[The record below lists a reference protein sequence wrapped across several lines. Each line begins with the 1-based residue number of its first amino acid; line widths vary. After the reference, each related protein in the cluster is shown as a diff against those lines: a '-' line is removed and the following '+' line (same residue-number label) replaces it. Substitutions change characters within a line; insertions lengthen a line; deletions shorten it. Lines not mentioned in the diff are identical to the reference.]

1 MQALGRVRPRP
12 ALPLLW
18 ADPSVLTRSSTARVG
33 ASRPH
38 WGSAERG
45 TFRNEFCWRSLAP
58 LCPSPSW
65 LEEKEQLMK
74 PSPPCI
80 AVILHTIFR
89 LQSCC
94 LLSCVKPG
102 LGGCSCHAVS
112 PILSE
117 CPHLSHIH
125 SWKSVLFVGFLAV
138 LLSWGL
144 CVWDSPQM
152 ASDVML
158 DSFLVFWRK

>member
-1 MQALGRVRPRP
+1 MFGEGGGFQASLGLSRKRDLQEQI
-12 ALPLLW
+12 LPEEPGPPLPFSFL
-18 ADPSVLTRSSTARVG
+18 ARGKRAVD
-33 ASRPH
+33 
-38 WGSAERG
+38 E
-45 TFRNEFCWRSLAP
+45 TITP
-58 LCPSPSW
+58 LHRCHSPTI
-65 LEEKEQLMK
+65 
-74 PSPPCI
+74 PC
-80 AVILHTIFR
+80 

-102 LGGCSCHAVS
+102 LGGCSCPAVS

-144 CVWDSPQM
+144 HVCDSPQM

-158 DSFLVFWRK
+158 DSSLVFWRK